1 MKRTLAAIAVILLG
15 TVQAQAAESVFD
27 PPLDTKTQV
36 FPEAKDTPKT
46 TLTCRYYP
54 HFMVKQIDE
63 GDIGADQ
70 LSIVPSSGG
79 AKPPCQRDN
88 LPAEKVVNPDDWT
101 GYFKGVKG
109 DFVFFDAEDG
119 VNGGL
124 GFAVFTPDARKLFD
138 DSAAGELESA
148 ALNGETLTLRYTRS
162 FAGAC
167 SEPKEGAGC
176 WAQIAAAA
184 GIDKA
189 AKPDCA
195 AGYAK
200 LERANAGSYCEQE
213 GDKSAQCVANH
224 LKEFEAQHWD
234 ESPSVVAYRVET
246 VLGPGKP
253 AVKAL
258 SGALSCSPAD

>member
-1 MKRTLAAIAVILLG
+1 MKLTLAAVAIILLA
-15 TVQAQAAESVFD
+15 TVQAHAADSVFD
-27 PPLDTKTQV
+27 PPLDTKTEV
-36 FPEAKDTPKT
+36 FAEAKDSPKT

-70 LSIVPSSGG
+70 LSIIPLSGD
-79 AKPPCQRDN
+79 AKPPCQQDN
-88 LPAEKVVNPDDWT
+88 LPTEKVVKPDDWT
-101 GYFKGVKG
+101 GYFKGVRG

-124 GFAVFTPDARKLFD
+124 GFAVFTPDAGKLFE
-138 DSAAGELESA
+138 DSAQGDLESA
-148 ALNGETLTLRYTRS
+148 RLNGGTLTLRYTRS

-167 SEPKEGAGC
+167 SEPQEGAKC
-176 WAQIAAAA
+176 WEQIAAAA

-200 LERANAGSYCEQE
+200 LERANAQSYCDQE
-213 GDKSAQCVANH
+213 GDKGAACVANH

-234 ESPSVVAYRVET
+234 ESPSVVTYRVET
-246 VLGPGKP
+246 ILGAGKP
-253 AVKAL
+253 MVKPL